1 MRYWYDSDNLS
12 WTSNDGYEI
21 WLDSDIKGYKLFS
34 PDGFCLGVW
43 FCDDLR
49 EQIGDLNIKLYE
61 YMFYKAE
68 RFLTVIGIKIEEALN
83 KAVCTRDYSSGQYYD
98 LDRLS
103 DPECIVKF
111 KEYTCGAC
119 HHLIFKDYRHREGLC
134 NLCRL
139 HRCFDDPC
147 VHEEEM
153 Q

>member
-21 WLDSDIKGYKLFS
+21 WLDSDSKGYKLFS

-49 EQIGDLNIKLYE
+49 KQIGDLDIKLYE

-83 KAVCTRDYSSGQYYD
+83 KAVCTRDYS
-98 LDRLS
+98 
-103 DPECIVKF
+103 VKH
-111 KEYTCGAC
+111 CGNC
-119 HHLIFKDYRHREGLC
+119 EHLLFKDYKVMKGFCDLVRIDRNFE
-134 NLCRL
+134 
-139 HRCFDDPC
+139 DPC
-147 VHEEEM
+147 VHEEEVNND
-153 Q
+153 